1 MNCLFA
7 TKREVIMAELKL
19 FKVNGHVEELKSKSV
34 TIEKELQNIIEKNMQ
49 EIFRCEI
56 SCFGI

>member
-1 MNCLFA
+1 
-7 TKREVIMAELKL
+7 MAELKL

-49 EIFRCEI
+49 IGKDGKNKKKEFL
-56 SCFGI
+56 SK

>member
-1 MNCLFA
+1 
-7 TKREVIMAELKL
+7 MAELKL

-49 EIFRCEI
+49 EF
-56 SCFGI
+56 FGVRSLLRSTE